1 MHEVVA
7 GEELVLLPERA
18 AWWPRRSTLIVAD
31 LHWGKDATFR
41 AAGIPVPG
49 GAVVDD
55 LSRLSRALERTGAE
69 RLVVLGDMLHARSGA
84 RAVTTQD
91 TLGRWRERHRDLEIT
106 LVRGNH
112 DRHAGDPPA
121 AFGISCEDEPMPEPP
136 FVLRHHPAEEDGGYV
151 LAGHVHPAV
160 RLRGPGGSGATLPA
174 FVFGPRVGLLP
185 SFGSFTG
192 SAVVEPSDDD
202 RMFVIA
208 GDEVVRVALA
218 RSGRSYE

>member
-1 MHEVVA
+1 MRDVVA
-7 GEELVLLPERA
+7 GEELTLLPERA
-18 AWWPRRSTLIVAD
+18 AWWESRSTLIVAD

-49 GAVVDD
+49 GAVMDD
-55 LSRLSRALERTGAE
+55 LARLSRALERTGAR
-69 RLVVLGDMLHARSGA
+69 RLIVLGDMLHARSGA
-84 RAVTTQD
+84 RAVTTRD
-91 TLGRWRERHRDLEIT
+91 TLSQWRERHRDLEIT

-121 AFGISCEDEPMPEPP
+121 GLGIACYDEPMVEPP
-136 FVLRHHPAEEDGGYV
+136 LVLRHHPAEDEQGYV
-151 LAGHVHPAV
+151 LAGHVHPSV

-192 SAVVEPSDDD
+192 SGVIEPGEAD
-202 RMFVIA
+202 RMFVIE
-208 GDEVVRVALA
+208 GDEVVRVGMA
-218 RSGRSYE
+218 RQQR